1 MHLINGEKVIF
12 FSLIVIFV
20 IVCTVMYF
28 SFFYFLFTSSKLSF
42 YHFHIHF
49 LGKQSLALFDLTF
62 LSLFFEI
69 QSG

>member
-28 SFFYFLFTSSKLSF
+28 SFFLFFFFLLLNCLFIIF
-42 YHFHIHF
+42 VF

-62 LSLFFEI
+62 FVSIF
-69 QSG
+69 

>member
-1 MHLINGEKVIF
+1 MHLINGEKAIF

-28 SFFYFLFTSSKLSF
+28 SFFLFFFFLLLNCLFIIF
-42 YHFHIHF
+42 VF